1 MKRLILVGAGHAHAR
16 VLLEFA
22 QRGVANL
29 EVLLVSPAVQA
40 PYSGMVPG
48 WLAGHYRWEECCID
62 FAHLCDRAG
71 ARLRIDTVTGID
83 AARSEL
89 MLASGERFAYDWLS
103 LDIGSTLMPPDSD
116 RLTVLPMRPLAALH
130 ARWQALRETVR
141 QLGAGTT
148 YRVLMVGG
156 GAAGVESV
164 LAAHQQLTQ
173 WAPQVCFQFVLATQ
187 GDTLVSSL
195 AAGAGRRLD
204 DHLTERGIAV
214 VSGFSAGRLE
224 DGHIVSSKGRTLQ
237 ADAVLWA
244 TGAQAYTWPRKAGL
258 ATDASGFI
266 RVDAALRS
274 VSHANVFA
282 AGDCASWRPPL
293 PKAGVFA
300 VRMGPVLAHNLR
312 ATIQGEPLQPYVPQR
327 RYLVLI
333 GTGGAHAVAAWGP
346 LAWQGAWVWRW
357 KQRIDRRFVAHYNM
371 L

>member
-1 MKRLILVGAGHAHAR
+1 MTRLILVGAGHAHAR
-16 VLLEFA
+16 VLREFA

-62 FAHLCDRAG
+62 FARLCRRAG
-71 ARLRIDTVTGID
+71 ASLRIGAASGID

-89 MLASGERFAYDWLS
+89 VLASGERLAYDWLS
-103 LDIGSTLMPPDSD
+103 LDIGSTLIPPDSD

-130 ARWQALRETVR
+130 ARWQALRDTVR
-141 QLGAGTT
+141 TLGAGVD

-164 LAAHQQLTQ
+164 LAAQKQFMQ
-173 WAPQVCFQFVLATQ
+173 WAPQVRFQFVLATQ
-187 GDTLVSSL
+187 GNTLLSGL
-195 AAGAGRRLD
+195 AAGAGRRLNEQ
-204 DHLTERGIAV
+204 LAERGIAV
-214 VSGFSAGRLE
+214 VSGFSADRLE
-224 DGHIVSSKGRTLQ
+224 QDSVVSSEGRMLQ

-244 TGAQAYTWPRKAGL
+244 TGAQAYTWPAQSGL
-258 ATDASGFI
+258 ATDARGFI

-274 VSHANVFA
+274 ISHSNIFA
-282 AGDCASWRPPL
+282 AGDCASYEPPL
-293 PKAGVFA
+293 PKAGVFS

-312 ATIQGEPLQPYVPQR
+312 AAIHDEPLQRYVPQP

-333 GTGGAHAVAAWGP
+333 GTGGAHAVASWGP
-346 LAWQGAWVWRW
+346 LSWQGAWVWRW
-357 KQRIDRRFVAHYNM
+357 KQRIDRGFVARYN
-371 L
+371 LL

>member
-1 MKRLILVGAGHAHAR
+1 VRRLILAGAGHAHAR

-22 QRGVANL
+22 QHSVANL
-29 EVLLVSPAVQA
+29 EVLLVSPAALA

-71 ARLRIDTVTGID
+71 ASLRID
-83 AARSEL
+83 AAAGVDTSRSEL
-89 MLASGERFAYDWLS
+89 ALASGERLAYDWLS
-103 LDIGSTLMPPDSD
+103 LDIGSTLTPPGSG
-116 RLTVLPMRPLAALH
+116 RPNVLPMRPLAALH
-130 ARWQALRETVR
+130 VRWQALRETVR
-141 QLGAGTT
+141 QLGARAT
-148 YRVLMVGG
+148 YRVLMIGG

-173 WAPQVCFQFVLATQ
+173 WAPQVRFQFVLATQ

-204 DHLTERGIAV
+204 DHLNERGITV
-214 VSGFSAGRLE
+214 VRCFSAGRLE
-224 DGHIVSSKGRTLQ
+224 QGHVVGNQGNTLQ
-237 ADAVLWA
+237 ADVVLWA
-244 TGAQAYTWPRKAGL
+244 TGAQAYTWPGEAGL

-274 VSHANVFA
+274 VSHANIFA
-282 AGDCASWRPPL
+282 AGDCASWQPPL

-300 VRMGPVLAHNLR
+300 VRMGPVLAYNLR
-312 ATIQGEPLQPYVPQR
+312 AAIQGEPLQSYLPQQ

-346 LAWQGAWVWRW
+346 WSWQGAWVWRW
-357 KQRIDRRFVAHYNM
+357 KQRIDRRFVARYNT